1 VPLEFAACQG
11 DDVESGAWL
20 ITPITNGLGAGL
32 SFEGEEQRALEAML
46 AWLPLDQARMRAM
59 LADTVFAARAHIP
72 FSSLPTTDTPADD
85 AAARLH
91 EFRRPG
97 AQNGVRR
104 SIERRTLALPCAC
117 REHRALQG
125 PVGVGAIT
133 LVIVDVTLRAGHVG
147 RG

>member
-59 LADTVFAARAHIP
+59 LADTVFAARAYPVLVTAHDGHAGRRRGRAPPRIQ
-72 FSSLPTTDTPADD
+72 TA
-85 AAARLH
+85 
-91 EFRRPG
+91 RRPKW
-97 AQNGVRR
+97 
-104 SIERRTLALPCAC
+104 
-117 REHRALQG
+117 G
-125 PVGVGAIT
+125 PS
-133 LVIVDVTLRAGHVG
+133 LD
-147 RG
+147 